1 MIIHLIMYLIL
12 YLELNFV
19 LELNRNKTRIYKNI

>member
-1 MIIHLIMYLIL
+1 MTIHLIMYLIL